1 MAVVSIAITVSF
13 HLKNEPSPLE
23 LRMAKPLGTIFW
35 ALSVMTL
42 FAGVGNYI
50 SKSMAFSVL
59 LDYRNAEARPR
70 GRKMHSDGIYSN
82 GEPVQQESSHRADR
96 MEDARGK
103 FSGLSGPAGQMLPG
117 FRLTQKP
124 DFNNHGNVYHRNMY
138 RTSSHRQGSRRQL
151 IMRYVTCNS
160 IHSKSLAPEP
170 PVPIKMQIS
179 SCK

>member
-59 LDYRNAEARPR
+59 LEYRNAEVRPR
-70 GRKMHSDGIYSN
+70 GRKMHSNGIYSN
-82 GEPVQQESSHRADR
+82 GQPVQQESSHRADR

-103 FSGLSGPAGQMLPG
+103 FSGLSGSAGQMLPG
-117 FRLTQKP
+117 LSANTETRF
-124 DFNNHGNVYHRNMY
+124 
-138 RTSSHRQGSRRQL
+138 
-151 IMRYVTCNS
+151 
-160 IHSKSLAPEP
+160 
-170 PVPIKMQIS
+170 
-179 SCK
+179 